1 MVSREYTERKRKSGA
16 FVQVNCTYC
25 VVHSGRGRTT
35 TGLIVTCLFRT
46 RLMSFD
52 VGLPAIIKSESIAQL
67 EMEDIQYHK
76 GEYKVISWVE
86 YTLLC

>member
-1 MVSREYTERKRKSGA
+1 
-16 FVQVNCTYC
+16 
-25 VVHSGRGRTT
+25 
-35 TGLIVTCLFRT
+35 
-46 RLMSFD
+46 MSFD

-86 YTLLC
+86 YTLLCWKQKHSTSEWPNH